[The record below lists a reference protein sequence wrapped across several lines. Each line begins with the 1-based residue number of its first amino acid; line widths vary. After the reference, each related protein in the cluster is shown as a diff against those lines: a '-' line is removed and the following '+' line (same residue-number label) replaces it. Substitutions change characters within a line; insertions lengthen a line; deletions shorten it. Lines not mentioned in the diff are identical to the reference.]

1 LFNTNYQTQKTG
13 FSRQLMTS
21 NRDAVIFVIDA
32 SSSMLRAN
40 QSDEAT
46 EIPFR
51 SAVQCA
57 SEVMTSKLISDT
69 TTDLIGVVFM
79 GTV

>member
-1 LFNTNYQTQKTG
+1 
-13 FSRQLMTS
+13 MTS

-32 SSSMLRAN
+32 SPSMLKAN
-40 QSDEAT
+40 QSDDESDIA

-57 SEVMTSKLISDT
+57 SEVMTSKLLSDNSA
-69 TTDLIGVVFM
+69 DLIGVIFM
-79 GTV
+79 GTVHIVFLLFNYSS

>member
-1 LFNTNYQTQKTG
+1 
-13 FSRQLMTS
+13 MAS

-32 SSSMLRAN
+32 SPSMLKAS
-40 QSDEAT
+40 QSDDDSDEAVQAV

-57 SEVMTSKLISDT
+57 SEVMTSKLLSDNSA
-69 TTDLIGVVFM
+69 DLIGVMFM
-79 GTV
+79 GTVCIFS

>member
-1 LFNTNYQTQKTG
+1 
-13 FSRQLMTS
+13 MTS
-21 NRDAVIFVIDA
+21 NRDAVLFVIDA
-32 SSSMLRAN
+32 SSSMLREN
-40 QSDEAT
+40 QSDKDK

-79 GTV
+79 GTVFIILYFIFDL